1 MTLVK
6 SFSKTKKSSANAI
19 TAVAIDA
26 DKSSQYAV
34 KWAVDNLLNESSQYV
49 LLHVRN
55 HSSNPQELEASSIGG
70 RPATNDELQKL
81 FLPYRGLFARKRI
94 LAREVVLQDIDV
106 SSALIYYV
114 KNNSVGNIVA
124 GGSSRNLLTRKFRN
138 LDLPSSLLKSAPESC
153 AVYIISSKGKLQSSR
168 PAASQ
173 PQMLSGDALIPKQ
186 PPLGERPSV
195 IQPDS
200 PRSVEIGRSDYSCDS
215 SISKV
220 TDRNYSSTDNSQK
233 AKNGK
238 SESTFPIVSSILPAD
253 SHMQNS
259 FNSESE
265 SDISDFSVPVS
276 YQSTEISENI
286 DFSSLSKSSKD
297 HFPQSP
303 KGLEAEI
310 KRLRLELKQSM
321 EIYNSV
327 SKEAVSTSQTA
338 VKLQQRKKEEALKLE
353 ARLAEEAALALVKS
367 ERQKTRAAME
377 AALMAQRLVE
387 LEAMKREIAELKAMQ
402 EEEEKKIVMEA
413 MAYKNV
419 RYRKYTIEEIEAATD
434 YFSIS
439 RKIGE
444 GGYGPVYKAQLD
456 HTSVAI
462 KVLGPDISQG
472 PRQFK
477 QEVEILG
484 SMRHTNMVI
493 LLGACPEYG
502 CLVYEYMENGSL
514 EDRLF
519 QKDNSP
525 PIHWSI
531 RFKIAAEIATAL
543 LFLHQNKPEPLVH
556 RDLKPANIL
565 LDQNYV
571 SKISDVGLARL
582 VPPSAADTITQYH
595 MTTAAGTFCYIDPEY
610 QQTGMLGVKSDLYS
624 LGVVLLQLIT
634 ARPAMGLSHQ
644 VEQAIRNGTFSELL
658 DPTVTGWPVEA
669 ALSIA
674 KLALQCCE
682 LRKRDRPDLVSVV
695 LPELIR
701 LRDLGFENAEN
712 KNDNIVVTPG
722 PYNSVSEMKQEGMRN
737 NPNVEMQIQR
747 RSIYEADGSGLSQ

>member
-6 SFSKTKKSSANAI
+6 SFSKTKKSSANAITANAI

-34 KWAVDNLLNESSQYV
+34 KWAVDNLLNETSQYV

-55 HSSNPQELEASSIGG
+55 HSSNPRG

-200 PRSVEIGRSDYSCDS
+200 PRSVEIGRSDYSCD
-215 SISKV
+215 
-220 TDRNYSSTDNSQK
+220 T
-233 AKNGK
+233 
-238 SESTFPIVSSILPAD
+238 D

-338 VKLQQRKKEEALKLE
+338 VKLQQRKKEEALKLEE

-722 PYNSVSEMKQEGMRN
+722 PYNSVSEMKQVSGNNMRN
-737 NPNVEMQIQR
+737 H
-747 RSIYEADGSGLSQ
+747 

>member
-303 KGLEAEI
+303 
-310 KRLRLELKQSM
+310 
-321 EIYNSV
+321 
-327 SKEAVSTSQTA
+327 A

-722 PYNSVSEMKQEGMRN
+722 PYNSVSEMKQVSGNNMRN
-737 NPNVEMQIQR
+737 H
-747 RSIYEADGSGLSQ
+747 

>member
-55 HSSNPQELEASSIGG
+55 HSSNPRKYFSILFIELEASSIGG

-200 PRSVEIGRSDYSCDS
+200 PRSVEIG
-215 SISKV
+215 
-220 TDRNYSSTDNSQK
+220 STDNSQK

>member
-303 KGLEAEI
+303 
-310 KRLRLELKQSM
+310 
-321 EIYNSV
+321 
-327 SKEAVSTSQTA
+327 A